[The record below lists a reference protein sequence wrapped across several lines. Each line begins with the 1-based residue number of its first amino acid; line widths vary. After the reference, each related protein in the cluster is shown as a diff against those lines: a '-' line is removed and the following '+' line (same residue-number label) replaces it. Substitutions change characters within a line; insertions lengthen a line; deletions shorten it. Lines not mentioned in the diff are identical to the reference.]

1 MLHVRFCLGSTPNY
15 LIVYINNKL
24 SSSGHQQNSG
34 LAHAGVHFGQLAAC
48 SSPEL
53 PHTISSYNGTYLSG
67 VWFGVI
73 CSVHFYAH
81 PPKPYK
87 DEWGK
92 LPLDLIPVQAYCDPD
107 RD

>member
-1 MLHVRFCLGSTPNY
+1 MLHVRFCLVSTPNY

-34 LAHAGVHFGQLAAC
+34 LAHAGVHFGQLAAG

-73 CSVHFYAH
+73 CSVHLSH
-81 PPKPYK
+81 VTHQSLTRMSG
-87 DEWGK
+87 ENT
-92 LPLDLIPVQAYCDPD
+92 LQI
-107 RD
+107 